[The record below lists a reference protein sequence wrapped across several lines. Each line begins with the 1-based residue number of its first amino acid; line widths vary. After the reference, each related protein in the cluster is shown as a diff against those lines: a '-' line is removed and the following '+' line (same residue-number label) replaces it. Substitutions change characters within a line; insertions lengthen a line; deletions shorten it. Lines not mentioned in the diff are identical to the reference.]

1 MTSQERGDG
10 AWNANL
16 VDRHEF
22 YKAFNVAMIASAIMM
37 AGVAG
42 VIIINH
48 FATPIIS
55 TSNYHFNV
63 QYRVGNRE
71 AMNGV
76 VNNSLIPILLMYD
89 RHPTWRANIE
99 FQGQTLEH
107 MEYLDN
113 ETFHNRTTLHGGIN
127 SSIALLRK
135 LVNEGR
141 ISLIMVQ
148 YSSALAL
155 AYPYLPWYKSINYT
169 QHLVQKHGLNR
180 VSNVM
185 LLQEGQFFLGA
196 ARVLAD
202 FPGVFDTILTTR
214 ESLSY
219 FRVRNQ
225 APLYTWSFNTRNP
238 RQPASWNS
246 TTIKVFPWWILPSND
261 AGAFHW
267 NVWCQDGENVNTGF
281 ETTWED
287 TDFAY
292 SDIKMKNHENQ
303 IADMERRGNVFM
315 TIEQWMARVTSMG
328 LVKPLDSYV
337 PETHWQVFNYR
348 SQFVWMGDSDDS
360 DDGLICGMFYNTYQV
375 LQAVEILLNYTRFN
389 ASPTINGTEYA
400 WLYQNLTM
408 AWMRLADGMVTDTT
422 GLDPRWYET
431 QHAYN
436 MTRIVL
442 ASATYIKNYVVSKT
456 PALAAAIAAGVQII
470 PFNFGPIVN
479 WTTHDLATYDWS
491 RTVITSPAGFT
502 NFTRL
507 AGAVD
512 KSELPVALELV
523 NNVTFDLASNR
534 VDSIANPELDGLN
547 YYSVTT
553 RFKKYTSSDPLK
565 WAYIKF
571 LGDFSTIRYS
581 PTMFENETIRMSRSD
596 YLPDLTDEHGDWA
609 RDDNRPDN
617 FEYFLPLSNGL
628 VYSVPGRFA
637 IIKNN
642 SASHTTGKWNA
653 GDFRFM
659 QIQTRNQTAPWQ
671 FFVLKD
677 VDLSQA
683 LAFANLVNTWKPVTM
698 RGGAFTWP

>member
-1 MTSQERGDG
+1 MASKTDG
-10 AWNANL
+10 NRNADL
-16 VDRHEF
+16 VSKYKF
-22 YKAFNVAMIASAIMM
+22 YKSFNVAMIIGALAM
-37 AGVAG
+37 AGIVGAI
-42 VIIINH
+42 VINH
-48 FATPIIS
+48 YTTPIIS

-99 FQGQTLEH
+99 FQGQMLEH

-113 ETFHNRTTLHGGIN
+113 EAFNNRTTLHGNIN
-127 SSIALLRK
+127 SSISLLRK
-135 LVNEGR
+135 LVNAGR
-141 ISLIMVQ
+141 VSLILVQ

-169 QHLVQKHGLNR
+169 QYLVQKHGINR
-180 VSNVM
+180 VSNAM

-196 ARVLAD
+196 VRALAD

-225 APLYTWSFNTRNP
+225 APLYEWSFSTRNP
-238 RQPASWNS
+238 IQPASWNS
-246 TTIKVFPWWILPSND
+246 TKIKVFPWWILPVSEG
-261 AGAFHW
+261 GALHW

-281 ETTWED
+281 ETTWEE

-303 IADMERRGNVFM
+303 IADMERRGSIFM
-315 TIEQWMARVTSMG
+315 TIEEWMARVTSMG
-328 LVKPLDSYV
+328 LVQPLDSYV

-360 DDGLICGMFYNTYQV
+360 DDGLICGMFYKTYQV

-389 ASPTINGTEYA
+389 AMTITGPEYDQ
-400 WLYQNLTM
+400 LYRNLTM

-422 GLDPRWYET
+422 GLDPRYFET

-442 ASATYIKNYVVSKT
+442 SSATYIKNYVVNKT
-456 PALAAAIAAGVQII
+456 ATLNSTIASGIQII
-470 PFNFGPIVN
+470 PYNFAPLVD
-479 WTTHDLATYDWS
+479 WTAHDLATYDWS
-491 RTVITSPAGFT
+491 RTLLTNPAGFT

-507 AGAVD
+507 GAAALA
-512 KSELPVALELV
+512 ELPVQLELV

-534 VDSIANPELDGLN
+534 IDSVANPELDNLS
-547 YYSVTT
+547 YYSITAN
-553 RFKKYTSSDPLK
+553 FKKYVNGDPLK

-581 PTMFENETIRMSRSD
+581 PTMFENETIGMNRSD
-596 YLPDLTDEHGDWA
+596 YLPDLADEHGDWA
-609 RDDNRPDN
+609 REDTRPDN
-617 FEYFLPLSNGL
+617 FEFFLPLSNGL

-637 IIKNN
+637 IVKNN
-642 SASHTTGKWNA
+642 SASHTTGKWNH
-653 GDFRFM
+653 DNFRFM
-659 QIQTRNQTAPWQ
+659 QIETRNQTAPWQ
-671 FFVLKD
+671 FFVIKD
-677 VDLSQA
+677 VDLPQA
-683 LAFANLVNTWKPVTM
+683 IAFANHVNTWRPVTM
-698 RGGAFTWP
+698 HGGAFTWP